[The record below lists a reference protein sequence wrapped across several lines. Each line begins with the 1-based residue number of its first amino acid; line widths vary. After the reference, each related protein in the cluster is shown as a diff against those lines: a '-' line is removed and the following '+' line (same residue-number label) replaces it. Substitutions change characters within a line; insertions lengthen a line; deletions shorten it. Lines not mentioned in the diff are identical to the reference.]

1 MIASAITIGIVTLLL
16 LYISQMLPKEI
27 ALVLPLLMICLDGC
41 VLWTASVVFQVEKI
55 DLAGAIMIGTLIK
68 IIIFV
73 IWQNKQFTLT
83 EKKPK

>member
-27 ALVLPLLMICLDGC
+27 TLVLPLLMICLDGC
-41 VLWTASVVFQVEKI
+41 VLWTAHVVFKVDKI

-68 IIIFV
+68 TIIFI
-73 IWQNKQFTLT
+73 IWQNKQYTAT
-83 EKKPK
+83 RKSPK